1 MKEFKEDKEEE
12 LKNKLSFLA
21 ARNLFYERVNS
32 IEKET
37 EITWKYMKEVD
48 AFETKIVGIKELI
61 TRTINYDCNR
71 LLSDLDLKKNKK
83 GDQKR

>member
-1 MKEFKEDKEEE
+1 
-12 LKNKLSFLA
+12 
-21 ARNLFYERVNS
+21 
-32 IEKET
+32 
-37 EITWKYMKEVD
+37 MKEVH

-61 TRTINYDCNR
+61 IRTINYDCNR